1 MLSSAAPTASVWPSS
16 MNTVA
21 GFSPMILSIASA
33 SACNCGIWSG
43 ETSHEPLEKLMV
55 LMSTLRT

>member
-1 MLSSAAPTASVWPSS
+1 

-21 GFSPMILSIASA
+21 GFSLMTFSIASA

-43 ETSHEPLEKLMV
+43 ETSHEPVAKLMV
-55 LMSTLRT
+55 LMSTLRTRSRSSTLSRISSSE